1 MSLRDNFTSSVKEA
15 MKSGDK
21 ARLSVVRLITAALKD
36 RDIAA
41 RGGEHDG
48 RIPDGEILSMLQ
60 KMIKQAQETLETAT
74 NAGRTELAE
83 GAKAEIAIIT
93 SFLPRQMDVAETK
106 AAIEEVVGEI
116 GAAGVKDM
124 GKVMAALKDRFAGK
138 MDFSKTGP
146 LVKEALGG

>member
-1 MSLRDNFTSSVKEA
+1 MSLREEFTTAVKDA

-21 ARLSVVRLITAALKD
+21 ARLSVVRMIQAGLKD

-48 RIPDGEILSMLQ
+48 KIPDSEILSMLQ

-74 NAGRTELAE
+74 KAGRAE
-83 GAKAEIAIIT
+83 MAENTRAEIGT
-93 SFLPRQMDVAETK
+93 LSSFLPRQMDVAETK
-106 AAIEEVVGEI
+106 AAIAAVVTEI

-124 GKVMAALKDRFAGK
+124 GKVMAVLKERFAGK
-138 MDFSKTGP
+138 MDFAKTSP

>member
-1 MSLRDNFTSSVKEA
+1 MSLRDVFTSAVKES

-21 ARLSVVRLITAALKD
+21 ARLSVVRMIQAGLKD

-48 RIPDGEILSMLQ
+48 KIPESEILSMLQ

-74 NAGRTELAE
+74 KAGRTEMAE
-83 GAKAEIAIIT
+83 NTKAEIET
-93 SFLPRQMDVAETK
+93 LSSFLPRQMDEAETK
-106 AAIEEVVGEI
+106 AAIAAIVTEI

-124 GKVMAALKDRFAGK
+124 GKVMAVLKERFAGK
-138 MDFSKTGP
+138 MDFSKTSP
-146 LVKEALGG
+146 LVKEALSG

>member
-1 MSLRDNFTSSVKEA
+1 MSLRDDFTTAVKDA

-21 ARLSVVRLITAALKD
+21 ARLSVVRMIQAGLKD

-48 RIPDGEILSMLQ
+48 KIPESEILSMLQ
-60 KMIKQAQETLETAT
+60 KMIKQAEETLETALK
-74 NAGRTELAE
+74 AGREEMA
-83 GAKAEIAIIT
+83 AASKAEIEILS
-93 SFLPRQMDVAETK
+93 SFLPKQMDVAETK
-106 AAIEEVVGEI
+106 AAIAAVVGEI

-124 GKVMAALKDRFAGK
+124 GKVMAVLKERFAGK
-138 MDFSKTGP
+138 MDFGKTSP